1 MTNKIR
7 GGAFRLTG
15 LILGNLAFFFGSQLL
30 GIYAPGEPDVIQ
42 QGLVPAPGAPVQD
55 L

>member
-15 LILGNLAFFFGSQLL
+15 LILGIVGATVSLTAIVFF
-30 GIYAPGEPDVIQ
+30 DHR
-42 QGLVPAPGAPVQD
+42 PAPGAPVQD

>member
-15 LILGNLAFFFGSQLL
+15 LILGIVGATVSLTAIVFSTGGYLA
-30 GIYAPGEPDVIQ
+30 PDS
-42 QGLVPAPGAPVQD
+42 GPVR
-55 L
+55 

>member
-15 LILGNLAFFFGSQLL
+15 LILGIGQ
-30 GIYAPGEPDVIQ
+30 PDGHCIFDHR
-42 QGLVPAPGAPVQD
+42 PAPGAPVQD